1 MEVEETVNRAKD
13 AYDTIKETFDSTM
26 SKLTPLFDRIRET
39 DGLIYNIVYR
49 LYGLTEEDIKVVEG
63 A

>member
-13 AYDTIKETFDSTM
+13 AYDTIKETFDGIM

-39 DGLIYNIVYR
+39 DGLIDNIVYR
-49 LYGLTEEDIKVVEG
+49 LYGLTEEEIKVVEV